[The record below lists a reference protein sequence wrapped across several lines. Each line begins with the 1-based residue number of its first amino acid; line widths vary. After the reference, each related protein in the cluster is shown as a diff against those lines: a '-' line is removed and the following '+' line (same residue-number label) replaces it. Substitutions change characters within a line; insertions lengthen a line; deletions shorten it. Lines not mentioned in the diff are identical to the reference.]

1 MVVPW
6 TEIEKWYRD
15 GTYVPYSES
24 QLMDIILRYKPLF
37 YPFIRVNRLIRD
49 FPEGDYSIT
58 DANIGHMRN
67 QIADVL
73 TKDGTRCQC
82 IRCREPKDKPWDGQ
96 YTLVIR
102 KYGASDGIEY
112 FISAESHDT
121 RTIYGFIRLRIPS
134 SPVNDIFPELSFCAL
149 IRELHVY
156 GRVKVVHDPTTKS
169 NVQHRGIGKA
179 LVAKAVTIAKEN
191 HYHRLAVISGCGV
204 KEYYEKLGFQDH
216 PNASYLVKDLLN

>member
-1 MVVPW
+1 
-6 TEIEKWYRD
+6 
-15 GTYVPYSES
+15 
-24 QLMDIILRYKPLF
+24 
-37 YPFIRVNRLIRD
+37 
-49 FPEGDYSIT
+49 
-58 DANIGHMRN
+58 
-67 QIADVL
+67 
-73 TKDGTRCQC
+73 
-82 IRCREPKDKPWDGQ
+82 
-96 YTLVIR
+96 VIR